1 MHRHVLLP
9 LGLCVA
15 GLALAAP
22 ALAGPPV
29 AHPWQDLPAG
39 PQSLPGDN
47 LPPFGMLDANG
58 RLPPPP
64 PLPPGTILHD
74 PSAPPERTAR
84 GPHMHEAE
92 ALVHAAVLACA
103 AKGYAVGAAVV
114 DSKGEARAMLS
125 GEMSDGSHVL
135 VAMRKAQVAV
145 AFGMPS
151 SAARDSVARDPA
163 QLAKVTPVMFVEGG
177 AVPFYLAGE
186 LMGAVA
192 VSGAAGPVIGAAD
205 EACAREA
212 LHAAPLFTADG
223 QSPPQARSG
232 R

>member
-1 MHRHVLLP
+1 MRCHAMLP
-9 LGLCVA
+9 LGLFAA

-22 ALAGPPV
+22 ALAGPPG

-39 PQSLPGDN
+39 PQSLPGDT
-47 LPPFGMLDANG
+47 LPPFGMLNADG

-64 PLPPGTILHD
+64 ALPPGTILHD

-103 AKGYAVGAAVV
+103 VNGYAVGAAVV

-125 GEMSDGSHVL
+125 GEMSDGSHVF

-151 SAARDSVARDPA
+151 SAARDLVARDPA
-163 QLAKVTPVMFVEGG
+163 QLAKVTPAMFVEGG
-177 AVPFYLAGE
+177 AVPLYMMGE

-192 VSGAAGPVIGAAD
+192 VSCAAGPVIGAAD

-212 LHAAPLFTADG
+212 LQAAPDFTADG
-223 QSPPQARSG
+223 HAAPPARAG